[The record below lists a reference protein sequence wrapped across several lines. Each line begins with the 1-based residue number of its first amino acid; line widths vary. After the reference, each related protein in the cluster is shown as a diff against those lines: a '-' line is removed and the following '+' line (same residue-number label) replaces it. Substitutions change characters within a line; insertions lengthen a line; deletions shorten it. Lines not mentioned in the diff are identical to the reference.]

1 MIMKRLFL
9 FLLATTLSVATFAQT
24 KWTVDPMH
32 SFVNF
37 QVKHSGI
44 SFVDGSFKKFDGS
57 IVASKA
63 DLTDAKINFT
73 ADVASVNT
81 SVEMRDNHLKSDDF
95 FNAEK
100 YPKMTF
106 ESTSFSKKPQKG
118 AKQLANSNIY
128 YLKGKLT
135 IRDVTKDVLFEVL
148 YGGTAKD
155 QQGNTKAGFKAT
167 TTINRLDYNIKY
179 DPTGAGIAKD
189 VQITFNLKFLQAK

>member
-1 MIMKRLFL
+1 MKKLFL
-9 FLLATTLSVATFAQT
+9 FLLASGISVASFAQT
-24 KWTVDPMH
+24 KWTIDPMH

-37 QVKHSGI
+37 AVKHSGI
-44 SFVDGSFKKFDGS
+44 SFVDGSFKKFDGT
-57 IVASKA
+57 ITAAKA
-63 DLTDAKINFT
+63 DLTDAQINFT
-73 ADVASVNT
+73 AEVASINT

-106 ESTSFSKKPQKG
+106 VSTSFKKV
-118 AKQLANSNIY
+118 AKRYVLS
-128 YLKGKLT
+128 GKLT
-135 IRDVTKDVLFEVL
+135 IRDVTKDVKFNVN

-155 QQGNTKAGFKAT
+155 QQGNTKAGFLAT

-189 VQITFNLKFLQAK
+189 VMITLNLQFVQAK